1 MQNTIALP
9 VPSSSRGAHVGL
21 WVTQGLLAAAFLMSG
36 AMKLTAPIE
45 QLRAQMP
52 WVSGGMGGAVR
63 FIGLV
68 EVLGAVGVVL
78 PAATRVMPKLTPL
91 AAAGLGT
98 VMALASLTHGSR
110 GEFGMI
116 PVNLVLGGMAAFV
129 AWGRTRTAPIEARG

>member
-1 MQNTIALP
+1 MQDTIALTS
-9 VPSSSRGAHVGL
+9 SSSRGTHVKL
-21 WVTQGLLAAAFLMSG
+21 WVTQGLLAAVFLLSG
-36 AMKLTAPIE
+36 AMKLTAPLD

-52 WVSGGMGGAVR
+52 WVSGAIGGAVR

-91 AAAGLGT
+91 AAAGLAA
-98 VMALASLTHGSR
+98 VMVLASLTHASR

-129 AWGRTRTAPIEARG
+129 AWEHARKKPIAARA